1 MMKTHPDQLLAELK
15 GTTGKRAH
23 KNLDLVHEVCR
34 EIFNSDDGGKDYSL
48 AAVGRQT
55 EKRGGPALNT
65 LYAPLGKRFRAVIKC
80 WAEWDGTRATKAPR
94 PPTAAND
101 HEEILRAIK
110 DPVVC
115 SLVGFRLAEARRWK
129 AELDT
134 IKANT
139 QLVVDQRPRDGRAMG
154 ASARVSQIFGSSSD
168 LLPTEREAL
177 EIVASEVWLTRN
189 ALAEGAAGEVLA
201 RNGAVVLPIGFL
213 PAIRKIIGSDD
224 TESLETRPPR
234 SATPA

>member
-1 MMKTHPDQLLAELK
+1 MKVHPDELLVQLK

-23 KNLDLVHEVCR
+23 RNLDLVHEVCR
-34 EIFNSDDGGKDYSL
+34 EIFNSDDAGKDYSL
-48 AAVGRQT
+48 ASVGRQT

-65 LYAPLGKRFRAVIKC
+65 LYAPLGKHFRAVIKG
-80 WAEWDGTRATKAPR
+80 WAEWDGTRATKASR

-139 QLVVDQRPRDGRAMG
+139 QLVIDQRPRDGRATG
-154 ASARVSQIFGSSSD
+154 ARACVSQILGSSCD
-168 LLPTEREAL
+168 LLPTERDAL
-177 EIVASEVWLTRN
+177 EIVASEAWLTRN
-189 ALAEGAAGEVLA
+189 GLAEGADGEVVA
-201 RNGAVVLPIGFL
+201 RNGVVVLPIGFL
-213 PAIRKIIGSDD
+213 PAIRRIIGCEDA
-224 TESLETRPPR
+224 ESLDTRQPR
-234 SATPA
+234 SVTPA